1 MSVLGGVWGRQDRE
15 VVLKEKAVKL
25 NMVHFSFS
33 ETVERNIC
41 EAVVWTVSVP
51 ALETLA
57 FL

>member
-15 VVLKEKAVKL
+15 VVLKEKAVQL

-41 EAVVWTVSVP
+41 EAVVWTVCVP